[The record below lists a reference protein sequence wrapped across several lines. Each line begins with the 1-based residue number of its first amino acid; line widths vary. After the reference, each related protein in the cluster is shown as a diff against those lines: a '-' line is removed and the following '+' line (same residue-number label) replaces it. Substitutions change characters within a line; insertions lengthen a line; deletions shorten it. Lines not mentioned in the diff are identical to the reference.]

1 MPRAKSQLA
10 SKDRCGGFV
19 VIFNL
24 YSIVILGK
32 TNKTKHTLPYFNVVG
47 LVAQAE
53 SSGSLY

>member
-1 MPRAKSQLA
+1 M
-10 SKDRCGGFV
+10 

-32 TNKTKHTLPYFNVVG
+32 TNKTKHTLPYFNVVD

>member
-1 MPRAKSQLA
+1 M
-10 SKDRCGGFV
+10 

-32 TNKTKHTLPYFNVVG
+32 TNTLPYFNVVD